1 MQTTFICFSHNLN
14 YALGWM
20 VVHSLWQATAIAL
33 LSGVLSIVLRK
44 KTAKLRYWVSNA
56 ALVTVLMAAVVTFC
70 IYYDFS
76 KEAGQI
82 VFIPD
87 AESTVNQQLTL
98 VQSGTPAVQ
107 SPNYADEG
115 PLSMDGLKAYF
126 NRHIYLIVTIWAL
139 GVALFML
146 RLLGGISYVYYLKSR
161 MNFPADEYWQELLD
175 GLKNRVG
182 VQRGIDLLES
192 ALVRSP
198 IVIGHLK
205 PVILFP
211 IGAINRLN
219 PNEVEAIL
227 AHELAHVLRND
238 YVFNIIQSVIEALF
252 YFHPAVWWI
261 SAQIRNER
269 ENCCDDVAIELCGN
283 SMTYAKSLV
292 SVQEMAYYS
301 PQMAMAFAGQRGKNQ
316 LVMRVQRVLNQPQ
329 NKVNVR
335 EKLIA
340 TCLLVALMVGLS
352 FGGNRLDRRDNGL
365 LNTNSNDL
373 IENTD
378 DNSTENTLN
387 TEGSDFLIFV
397 NESGELDS
405 MPVNGNIKDGNYTF
419 SDNTQTV
426 DLKVKDKQVVQFNI
440 NGLEVASADIPK
452 FEKMINRIITPPT
465 PPNPPAPPTPQTIQ
479 TPEGFYIQSNGNQL
493 NIDNNGLH
501 LDGKD
506 EKGNPI
512 KLSVDANGFVMRG
525 DGVSIN
531 INDDNDTYEQDAK
544 PGNGI
549 KSYHKNG
556 KLLSVAGDNGVIQN
570 YNEKGEL
577 ETIIKPN
584 GVIKNYKNKKL
595 MTFNKLDNNAH
606 YNYQYNTDKGSKG
619 GKDAYNTLRLTADN
633 GFSYVSFNLN
643 GSNIW
648 KCYKNGNLLGDLNL
662 INNKPYYNGH
672 EATREELMNFG
683 LLWYNNSLN
692 PLTGGFQIQS
702 NRQNYNQN
710 HKTNDD
716 SDDENN
722 DKDDLQSQIEE
733 FKSDVKELRKEIKEC
748 NCTTNFDFRMGLIE
762 ELDRLFPAY
771 KSQNQNVFNAFEKR
785 FLSIKDRWEKGEC
798 DENKSYSYDFAE
810 QARKN
815 AQKMAEQAKKA
826 AESDRLQAERDR
838 QQAKKDKEQAKRD
851 AETAKRDASRSNYY
865 DGNNDAATK
874 SAIEAELRKDGYL
887 KDGKPLTFI
896 IRQSE
901 IQLNFHDGNKEEFF
915 ITGSKFKKYAAIYER
930 VSNKKLFGDSD
941 QRFRFN

>member
-33 LSGVLSIVLRK
+33 LSGVLSIALRK
-44 KTAKLRYWVSNA
+44 KTAKLRYLVSNA
-56 ALVTVLMAAVVTFC
+56 ALVTVLAAAVVTFC
-70 IYYDFS
+70 MYYDFS

-87 AESTVNQQLTL
+87 SESAVNQQL
-98 VQSGTPAVQ
+98 VMNNGNAPRVGVSDYSA
-107 SPNYADEG
+107 EG
-115 PLSMDGLKAYF
+115 PLSMNGLKAYF

-161 MNFPADEYWQELLD
+161 MNFPADEYWQDLLD

-301 PQMAMAFAGQRGKNQ
+301 PQMSMAFAGQRGKNQ
-316 LVMRVQRVLNQPQ
+316 LLMRVQRVLNQPQ
-329 NKVNVR
+329 NKTNVR

-365 LNTNSNDL
+365 LNINSDDL

-378 DNSTENTLN
+378 TNPSENMPENTLN
-387 TEGSDFLIFV
+387 TEGSNNLLFFK
-397 NESGELDS
+397 NKWNQLDS

-426 DLKVKDKQVVQFNI
+426 DLRVKNKQVVQFNI
-440 NGLEVASADIPK
+440 NGLEVATADIPK

-465 PPNPPAPPTPQTIQ
+465 PPSPPAPPTPNAPP
-479 TPEGFYIQSNGNQL
+479 TPEGMYEQSGDNQL
-493 NIDNNGLH
+493 SINDNGFH
-501 LDGKD
+501 LNAKD
-506 EKGNPI
+506 DKGNAVKMSI
-512 KLSVDANGFVMRG
+512 DKNGFVMNSN
-525 DGVSIN
+525 GVSIN
-531 INDDNDTYEQDAK
+531 INDDNSTYEADAK
-544 PGNGI
+544 PVNGI

-556 KLLSVAGDNGVIQN
+556 QLMSVVGDNGVIQN

-577 ETIIKPN
+577 ETIIKSN

-595 MTFNKLDNNAH
+595 TTINK
-606 YNYQYNTDKGSKG
+606 S
-619 GKDAYNTLRLTADN
+619 
-633 GFSYVSFNLN
+633 
-643 GSNIW
+643 
-648 KCYKNGNLLGDLNL
+648 GN
-662 INNKPYYNGH
+662 H
-672 EATREELMNFG
+672 
-683 LLWYNNSLN
+683 
-692 PLTGGFQIQS
+692 
-702 NRQNYNQN
+702 QNYNQN
-710 HKTNDD
+710 YKTNGNSNDD
-716 SDDENN
+716 GDNEGDNGDEG
-722 DKDDLQSQIEE
+722 DLKSQIEA
-733 FKSDVKELRKEIKEC
+733 FKSDVKELRKDIKEC
-748 NCTTNFDFRMGLIE
+748 QCTTNFDFRMGLID
-762 ELDRLFPAY
+762 ELDKLFPAY

-785 FLSIKDRWEKGEC
+785 FLSIKDRWEKGDC
-798 DENKSYSYDFAE
+798 DDNKGYAYSYDTTE
-810 QARKN
+810 QARKD
-815 AQKMAEQAKKA
+815 AEKMAQQAKKN
-826 AESDRLQAERDR
+826 AESDRLQAEREAQRAQRD
-838 QQAKKDKEQAKRD
+838 AKYAKRD
-851 AETAKRDASRSNYY
+851 AETAKRDAETAKKDMETAKRDMETAKRDMAQTNFY
-865 DGNNDAATK
+865 DANKDAATK
-874 SAIEAELRKDGYL
+874 SAIETELRKDGYL
-887 KDGKPLTFI
+887 NDGKPLTFI
-896 IRQSE
+896 IRQNS
-901 IQLNFHDGNKEEFF
+901 ILLDFQDKSTEEFSGLNEKF
-915 ITGSKFKKYAAIYER
+915 IRYKVVYER
-930 VSNKKLFGDSD
+930 VSGKKLFGDSD